1 MNHIKAV
8 TLTGNKIEELTNE
21 MCSKMTSL
29 EDLVVN
35 RNQLK
40 VWYLSKQDVDVRIYA
55 FAYEDVSNHA

>member
-1 MNHIKAV
+1 
-8 TLTGNKIEELTNE
+8 
-21 MCSKMTSL
+21 MTSL

-55 FAYEDVSNHA
+55 FAYEDGSNHA